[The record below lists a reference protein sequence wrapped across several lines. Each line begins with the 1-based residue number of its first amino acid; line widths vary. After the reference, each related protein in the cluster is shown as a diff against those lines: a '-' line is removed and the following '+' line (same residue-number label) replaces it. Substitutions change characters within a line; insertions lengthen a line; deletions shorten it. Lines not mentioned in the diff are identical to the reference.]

1 MPGSRWFSA
10 VVAVFTTALVV
21 SNIIA
26 VKIVD
31 LAGLQLPAAIIL
43 FPLAYIFGDILTEV
57 YGYARARRAIWTGFA
72 CNLLAVVAIWIGG
85 LLPPSSLWT
94 AGAYPTPAEAD
105 RAYHAILGFTPR
117 LLVASFSAYLL
128 GEFLNA
134 FVLARLKVRT
144 GGRHLWL
151 RTISSTLAG
160 QAVDSAT
167 FLTLAF
173 AGLLPAL
180 ALLQM
185 IATQWLAKSAYEAVA
200 TPLTYLVVNAL
211 KRAEGVDHFD
221 RDTDF
226 HPIRL

>member
-1 MPGSRWFSA
+1 MPGCRWFPT
-10 VVAVFTTALVV
+10 VVAAFTTALVV

-31 LAGLQLPAAIIL
+31 VAGLQLPAAVIL

-72 CNLLAVVAIWIGG
+72 CNLLAVIAIWIGG
-85 LLPPSSLWT
+85 LLPPSAWWT
-94 AGAYPTPAEAD
+94 AGTYPSPTEAD
-105 RAYHAILGFTPR
+105 QAYHAILGFTPR

-144 GGRHLWL
+144 AGRHLWL
-151 RTISSTLAG
+151 RTISSTLVG
-160 QAVDSAT
+160 QAVDSAA

-173 AGLLPAL
+173 AGLMPAAAL
-180 ALLQM
+180 AQM
-185 IATQWLAKSAYEAVA
+185 IVTQWLVKSAYEALA

-211 KRAEGVDHFD
+211 KRAEGVDIFD

-226 HPIRL
+226 HPLRL